1 MLLTCPS
8 PTAPMKRPTTIS
20 DNRRMIK
27 ILLAIKLLTNIII
40 LCVHACV
47 CMCACACVCV
57 IICDQICENMHSS
70 HTQIINFEDT

>member
-8 PTAPMKRPTTIS
+8 PTAPMKRPTTIVS
-20 DNRRMIK
+20 NNRRMVN
-27 ILLAIKLLTNIII
+27 ILLAIKFLQILLYFV
-40 LCVHACV
+40 CMRVCV
-47 CMCACACVCV
+47 CVRVRVCV

>member
-8 PTAPMKRPTTIS
+8 PTAPMKKPTTIS

-57 IICDQICENMHSS
+57 
-70 HTQIINFEDT
+70 